1 MIVLGWSEQLTRR
14 VMGHDDDRVE
24 FIANAILRA
33 VGELTETKCEITI
46 EATLARLDAYRRETN
61 DDFMSDIYRD
71 AIRILRYGRA

>member
-1 MIVLGWSEQLTRR
+1 
-14 VMGHDDDRVE
+14 MGHDDDRVE

-33 VGELTETKCEITI
+33 VGEITETKYEITI
-46 EATLARLDAYRRETN
+46 EATLARLDAYRRETD